1 MKTSVGMLNAIPAA
15 VRKQCTNGPEDL
27 VNNLIDLLREEKC

>member
-15 VRKQCTNGPEDL
+15 VLKQYTNGPEDL